1 MEGESGAS
9 FRDTLIE
16 KLAESL
22 TPPPSGATARRTS
35 GDVRLPGKA
44 TAIIG
49 MRRAG
54 KTTFAHQLRRE
65 RVTSGLPPEHL
76 PYFNLEDERLL
87 GIDAA
92 QLGTV
97 VAAHARRFP
106 DARTQGPVVWT
117 FDEIQVVPGWERLV
131 RRLLDTDGHEVVV
144 TGSSAALLS
153 REVATTLRGRAWQ
166 VLIHPFSFAELLDH
180 LRLPMPDDP
189 AFLNFPDRA
198 RLEHAFT
205 QWLDTGGFP
214 EAQGLDAATRSQL
227 LRDYVD
233 VAVLRDVVERHAVSN
248 VVGLK
253 WLVRHLLGNAGGP
266 FSAEKFHHALKSQ
279 GIAIARDTVHHLLAY
294 LEDCFLV
301 RTVWMESTSERQ
313 RMVNPRKAYPVDTG
327 LIPVFDRTGRA
338 NTGHALET
346 AVLIELERRRCEV
359 TYVKTR
365 DGFEVDFFARAPT
378 GDDELIQVSA
388 DLTGPGTLARE
399 LRALQAAGQQ
409 HPHATQRLL
418 TLSQEVVPASVPP
431 HVHVQPAYEW
441 MLSAHA

>member
-1 MEGESGAS
+1 MEGDTGAS
-9 FRDTLIE
+9 YTDVLAE

-22 TPPPSGATARRTS
+22 SSQPSSATARRPT
-35 GDVRLPGKA
+35 GPVRLPGKA

-65 RVTSGLPPEHL
+65 RHGAGLPAEHL
-76 PYFNLEDERLL
+76 PYLNLEDERLL

-106 DARTQGPVVWT
+106 DARSRGPVVWT

-131 RRLLDTDGHEVVV
+131 RRLLDTEGHEVVV

-166 VLIHPFSFAELLDH
+166 VLIHPFSFVEFLDH
-180 LRLPMPDDP
+180 HDQPIPGDP
-189 AFLNFPDRA
+189 TFLTASDRA
-198 RLEHAFT
+198 RLEHAFM

-214 EAQGLDAATRSQL
+214 EAQSLDAATRSQL

-253 WLVRHLLGNAGGP
+253 WLVRHLLGNAAGP

-301 RTVWMESTSERQ
+301 RTVWMESASERQ
-313 RMVNPRKAYPVDTG
+313 RMVNPRKAYPVDAG

-346 AVLIELERRRCEV
+346 AVLVELERRRLEV

-365 DGFEVDFFARAPT
+365 DGFEVDFLARGPS
-378 GDDELIQVSA
+378 GDQELIQVCT

-418 TLSQEVVPASVPP
+418 TLIQEAVPANAPA

-441 MLSAHA
+441 MLSPGA